1 MYLKKYFMDDY
12 NYILYIKICVNIKV
26 KNAII
31 LIDKDIMS
39 AKALILKVP
48 NGTLY
53 VLKSSTRIKI

>member
-1 MYLKKYFMDDY
+1 M
-12 NYILYIKICVNIKV
+12 CANIKT

-53 VLKSSTRIKI
+53 VLKSGTRIKI

>member
-1 MYLKKYFMDDY
+1 M
-12 NYILYIKICVNIKV
+12 CANIKA

-53 VLKSSTRIKI
+53 MLKSSTRIKI

>member
-1 MYLKKYFMDDY
+1 M
-12 NYILYIKICVNIKV
+12 CVNIKA

-48 NGTLY
+48 DGTLY
-53 VLKSSTRIKI
+53 VLKSSIRIKI

>member
-1 MYLKKYFMDDY
+1 M
-12 NYILYIKICVNIKV
+12 CANIKT

-53 VLKSSTRIKI
+53 VLNSGTRIKI

>member
-1 MYLKKYFMDDY
+1 M
-12 NYILYIKICVNIKV
+12 CANIKA

-53 VLKSSTRIKI
+53 VLKSGTEIKI

>member
-1 MYLKKYFMDDY
+1 M
-12 NYILYIKICVNIKV
+12 CANIKA

-48 NGTLY
+48 LETLY
-53 VLKSSTRIKI
+53 VLKRGTGIKL

>member
-1 MYLKKYFMDDY
+1 M
-12 NYILYIKICVNIKV
+12 CVNIKGE
-26 KNAII
+26 NAII

-48 NGTLY
+48 DGTLY

>member
-1 MYLKKYFMDDY
+1 MY
-12 NYILYIKICVNIKV
+12 VNINT

-53 VLKSSTRIKI
+53 VLKSCTNNIIN

>member
-1 MYLKKYFMDDY
+1 MCAS
-12 NYILYIKICVNIKV
+12 IKA
-26 KNAII
+26 KNAIM

-53 VLKSSTRIKI
+53 VLKSGTGIKI

>member
-1 MYLKKYFMDDY
+1 MY
-12 NYILYIKICVNIKV
+12 VNIKT

-48 NGTLY
+48 NGTLNAAE
-53 VLKSSTRIKI
+53 KQHRNKDIMSAKI

>member
-1 MYLKKYFMDDY
+1 M
-12 NYILYIKICVNIKV
+12 CANIKA

-53 VLKSSTRIKI
+53 VLKSCTNNIIN

>member
-1 MYLKKYFMDDY
+1 MRA
-12 NYILYIKICVNIKV
+12 NIKT

-53 VLKSSTRIKI
+53 VLKSGTRIKI

>member
-1 MYLKKYFMDDY
+1 
-12 NYILYIKICVNIKV
+12 V

-53 VLKSSTRIKI
+53 VLKSGTRIKI

>member
-1 MYLKKYFMDDY
+1 M
-12 NYILYIKICVNIKV
+12 CANIKV

-48 NGTLY
+48 NGILY

>member
-1 MYLKKYFMDDY
+1 M
-12 NYILYIKICVNIKV
+12 CANIKA

-39 AKALILKVP
+39 AKALILKVH

-53 VLKSSTRIKI
+53 VLKSGTEIKI

>member
-1 MYLKKYFMDDY
+1 M
-12 NYILYIKICVNIKV
+12 CANIKA

-48 NGTLY
+48 NGALY

>member
-1 MYLKKYFMDDY
+1 M
-12 NYILYIKICVNIKV
+12 CANIKA

-31 LIDKDIMS
+31 LIDNDIMS